1 MLLLART
8 TPLNE
13 VKKKTE
19 GLSVFLLD
27 MRKAKGNG
35 LTIRPIRTMMN
46 HSTTEVFFDNLRIPA
61 TNLVGEENKG
71 FKYILSGMNAEDL
84 IAAECIGDA
93 SQWFTKKSQIML
105 MMKYLRKSHWSK
117 SRYPVPNSKGI
128 CANESS

>member
-1 MLLLART
+1 MTEPTSGTDTTSLRTVAVRDGDDFVINGQKIWTSRAEHSDLMLLLART

-46 HSTTEVFFDNLRIPA
+46 HSTTEVFLIIKEYQPQILLEKKIKVLNIFC
-61 TNLVGEENKG
+61 LV
-71 FKYILSGMNAEDL
+71 
-84 IAAECIGDA
+84 
-93 SQWFTKKSQIML
+93 
-105 MMKYLRKSHWSK
+105 
-117 SRYPVPNSKGI
+117 
-128 CANESS
+128 